1 MNDAPTPAQETQP
14 WYRRSKP
21 RRNIIIIVS
30 TLLVLTLLYSFVP
43 TYTARYIV
51 ANQLDKFGIEHSG
64 VETLKINPW
73 TMEVWIGPV
82 QFWSGDIEHGQLGE
96 VGLKLNLLPVF
107 QKHAMV
113 ESVLV
118 RGIDIYVA
126 RAEDNTITLNGIPLN
141 QFFPAEDTTR
151 AEQADDESTP
161 WGTGLGAFELQNSR
175 LIFKEKTGGTLTVQL
190 DSLML
195 NEFISWTPDQPG
207 AFQLKG
213 RVNDIELDWSGQAR
227 PFAEQITVTANAV
240 TRQAELPKI
249 IEFTGPLGQN
259 PMERQSGVYNSEF
272 QHEFTLF
279 KTGRLEGK
287 TVGKLEVIGA
297 DYDQDEKFLLS
308 VERAEVDLDTAY
320 ALTEDNDLEINGQIS
335 MDVMK
340 TTGRIP
346 EDSVFGL
353 EQVRVELNDLTTTI
367 KDDRSLSVAVKPRI
381 NLTNGNFTGQIQLS
395 MDGLLDVLRQLQSL
409 SAGIEVSKEQTGL
422 ADFAGDEVT
431 LPRSTISIAQLQS
444 SSPKLELTTSAGN
457 VTLDHA
463 FNSEASGIEIAA
475 LKRSTTIA
483 TANTDISSLQLQ
495 SGEGHMALKLSG
507 NTVLK
512 NSQQKGP
519 FGEGTFDSIETV
531 NEKLDLQVESGNIAV
546 EAAVKAVVKGSRI
559 RMYQFEELP
568 ETSIGI
574 GAVTTHL
581 KKGKFA
587 VAQQRMQWQG
597 TTDASIDNFT
607 VSVAKGKVA
616 STKFERLALSNA
628 SADQKLNINVDA
640 LTLAGLDV
648 FLTRKY
654 IDDIIATAKDE
665 KVTGK
670 QAEGIEAA
678 KEPEKPDSTKTVKP
692 ELRLGRVALVKGA
705 KVRFLDEKVEPD
717 IKVDTIIESI
727 ELRDVDMKNPEKQ
740 AQAELVANINEFTNI
755 ELKGWATNVGP
766 NADLEVTGKIDN
778 LELHTYSPYAAEFG
792 GVYLESGQFSNDT
805 EVKAKQGNLD
815 GAIKLNVQDLKFEAL
830 SEEDA
835 KRLSEKAGFP
845 IETVVGL
852 LQDKNGNINLK
863 LPVEG
868 TVVNPSVNITSA
880 ISKAIS
886 GTLKSIFPPTM
897 IAGMVSSKKE
907 GGGITF
913 EPIKFKP
920 GANKLDAAAREYANE
935 LAKLL
940 RDRPVL
946 SLKVCGATNADDFFD
961 VTLIKIN
968 KPTKTQAAAEQRL
981 KLIET
986 HKPKLIE
993 LAVERTQAVRRYL
1006 IKEKGLDAKR
1016 VGECRPKFNAGDKG
1030 PPRVDITL

>member
-1 MNDAPTPAQETQP
+1 M
-14 WYRRSKP
+14 
-21 RRNIIIIVS
+21 
-30 TLLVLTLLYSFVP
+30 
-43 TYTARYIV
+43 
-51 ANQLDKFGIEHSG
+51 
-64 VETLKINPW
+64 
-73 TMEVWIGPV
+73 
-82 QFWSGDIEHGQLGE
+82 
-96 VGLKLNLLPVF
+96 
-107 QKHAMV
+107 
-113 ESVLV
+113 
-118 RGIDIYVA
+118 
-126 RAEDNTITLNGIPLN
+126 
-141 QFFPAEDTTR
+141 
-151 AEQADDESTP
+151 
-161 WGTGLGAFELQNSR
+161 
-175 LIFKEKTGGTLTVQL
+175 
-190 DSLML
+190 
-195 NEFISWTPDQPG
+195 
-207 AFQLKG
+207 
-213 RVNDIELDWSGQAR
+213 
-227 PFAEQITVTANAV
+227 
-240 TRQAELPKI
+240 
-249 IEFTGPLGQN
+249 
-259 PMERQSGVYNSEF
+259 
-272 QHEFTLF
+272 
-279 KTGRLEGK
+279 
-287 TVGKLEVIGA
+287 
-297 DYDQDEKFLLS
+297 
-308 VERAEVDLDTAY
+308 
-320 ALTEDNDLEINGQIS
+320 
-335 MDVMK
+335 
-340 TTGRIP
+340 
-346 EDSVFGL
+346 
-353 EQVRVELNDLTTTI
+353 
-367 KDDRSLSVAVKPRI
+367 
-381 NLTNGNFTGQIQLS
+381 
-395 MDGLLDVLRQLQSL
+395 
-409 SAGIEVSKEQTGL
+409 
-422 ADFAGDEVT
+422 
-431 LPRSTISIAQLQS
+431 
-444 SSPKLELTTSAGN
+444 
-457 VTLDHA
+457 
-463 FNSEASGIEIAA
+463 
-475 LKRSTTIA
+475 
-483 TANTDISSLQLQ
+483 
-495 SGEGHMALKLSG
+495 
-507 NTVLK
+507 
-512 NSQQKGP
+512 
-519 FGEGTFDSIETV
+519 
-531 NEKLDLQVESGNIAV
+531 
-546 EAAVKAVVKGSRI
+546 
-559 RMYQFEELP
+559 
-568 ETSIGI
+568 
-574 GAVTTHL
+574 
-581 KKGKFA
+581 
-587 VAQQRMQWQG
+587 
-597 TTDASIDNFT
+597 
-607 VSVAKGKVA
+607 
-616 STKFERLALSNA
+616 
-628 SADQKLNINVDA
+628 DA

-665 KVTGK
+665 KAAGK
-670 QAEGIEAA
+670 QQEGVEADKA
-678 KEPEKPDSTKTVKP
+678 PEKNDSTKTVKP

-727 ELRDVDMKNPEKQ
+727 ELRDVDMKNPEKR

-886 GTLKSIFPPTM
+886 GTLKNIFPPTM

-920 GANKLDAAAREYANE
+920 GATTLDTAAREYANE

-1030 PPRVDITL
+1030 PPRVDVTL